1 MVRGEIWFAV
11 WPGDPEKKE
20 RPVLIVSNDHRNK
33 AKHLLDIVVV
43 KLTGLHRADGKAK
56 PVNANEDVVIKLKKE
71 TIIRCASIYTI
82 EKSTLR
88 SNKGPL
94 LATDMAQV
102 DQKLKNALS
111 L

>member
-1 MVRGEIWFAV
+1 MARGEIWFAA
-11 WPGDPEKKE
+11 WPGDPAKKV

-43 KLTGLHRADGKAK
+43 KLTGLLRADGTEK
-56 PVNANEDVVIKLKKE
+56 PVNASEDVVTTLKKD

-82 EKSTLR
+82 EKSMLK
-88 SNKGPL
+88 NKGGQL
-94 LATDMAQV
+94 SATDMAQV
-102 DQKLKNALS
+102 DQRLKNVLS